1 MDSQKSLAFIT
12 ELIKQAKTNPEVR
25 AVLKKATLMNRT
37 AEVLSGI
44 DDGHLENLYAMN
56 KNRGGAAMFLKAVE
70 KASSG
75 KAPKGVVIQ
84 SHPNFIRDF
93 QKFFPATVPFAV
105 TSLEHTVIHWDEAS
119 ETKQSN
125 KPQGFYNDM
134 PSLIAYLQKVG
145 LQAPFE
151 IKAGKNS
158 LELISKKTDKDQK
171 RLLAEMLGDA
181 QSLSDA
187 MTNEEAELEHL
198 DVLRDKITEL
208 ESELREAQLSV
219 QQKEKEHK
227 VLRANATRIEQQ
239 LSSTPPKM
247 NGEDNEAW
255 IQMEKDWKKS
265 SEKANKAFKDYRK
278 QKDSA
283 EKVKGLLSQARVQF
297 RQLYDASDKDRLKM
311 WQSLDWQGGTPSE
324 DQIHKLIYMLGER
337 YRPLLDGLPKDE
349 TITVNISCSLK
360 SSSKGYKEGTFK
372 HLSDF
377 IKFSIF

>member
-1 MDSQKSLAFIT
+1 MDTQKSLAFIT

-70 KASSG
+70 KVSSG

-105 TSLEHTVIHWDEAS
+105 TSLEHTVIHWDETS

-145 LQAPFE
+145 LQVPFE
-151 IKAGKNS
+151 IKAGKDS

-181 QSLSDA
+181 KSLSDA
-187 MTNEEAELEHL
+187 MTNEEAELEL
-198 DVLRDKITEL
+198 LGQLEDKINEL
-208 ESELREAQLSV
+208 EVELREAQLSV
-219 QQKEKEHK
+219 QQKEEEHQ
-227 VLRANATRIEQQ
+227 VLRANATRLEQQ
-239 LSSTPPKM
+239 LENISPKI

-255 IQMEKDWKKS
+255 VQMEKEWQVS
-265 SEKANKAFKDYRK
+265 SEKAKKVFKNYRK
-278 QKDSA
+278 QKESA
-283 EKVKGLLSQARVQF
+283 EKVKGLLTQARTQYQ
-297 RQLYDASDKDRLKM
+297 QLYDASDKDRLKM
-311 WQSLDWQGGTPSE
+311 WQSLDWQGDTPSE
-324 DQIHKLIYMLGER
+324 DQIHKLIYMLGAR
-337 YRPLLDGLPKDE
+337 YRPLLGDLPKDE
-349 TITVNISCSLK
+349 TITINISCSLK